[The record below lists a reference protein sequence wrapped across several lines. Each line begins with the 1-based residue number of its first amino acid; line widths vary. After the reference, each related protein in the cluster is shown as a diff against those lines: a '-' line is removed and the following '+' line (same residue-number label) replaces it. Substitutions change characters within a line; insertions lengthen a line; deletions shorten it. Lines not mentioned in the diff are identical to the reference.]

1 MSFNYGY
8 AFEFW
13 IDINLLGSDQFLVLI
28 GWEEW
33 FWISSTKFFHH
44 RFHTAASRLL
54 RLFYWF
60 EVRGPLLVHKN
71 HLKIRQGVLGL
82 ISGKFSEFQN
92 SCVSISFINSWALI
106 SWFGSLRHQEP
117 VCVLRNLPDGFLN
130 GSRVFFPTISR
141 LKHPKSFLTRE
152 LLCEN
157 QKIRINSERIF
168 INRKFQMSV
177 ISSFLD
183 QLESN
188 VVHSLTNTFI
198 HNSKRVVWVLQK
210 WKF

>member
-1 MSFNYGY
+1 M
-8 AFEFW
+8 
-13 IDINLLGSDQFLVLI
+13 V

-33 FWISSTKFFHH
+33 FWMSSTKFFHH

-60 EVRGPLLVHKN
+60 QVTGPLLVHKN
-71 HLKIRQGVLGL
+71 HSKIRPGVFGL
-82 ISGKFSEFQN
+82 IPGEFSKIQN
-92 SCVSISFINSWALI
+92 SCVSISFMNSWALV
-106 SWFGSLRHQEP
+106 SWFASLRHREP
-117 VCVLRNLPDGFLN
+117 VCMPRNPQDGFLN
-130 GSRVFFPTISR
+130 GSKCFVPTISR
-141 LKHPKSFLTRE
+141 LKHQKSVLTRA
-152 LLCEN
+152 LQCEN

-188 VVHSLTNTFI
+188 AVHSLTIPFI